1 MTLVATSV
9 GLLTYFLYK
18 KMKYRS
24 PPGPWSIP
32 LIGHWK
38 CPTPVVVLN
47 NLEVVIEALVKKSAD
62 FSSRP
67 RFFTGELFSQNGKGI
82 VFGPY
87 SATWKFH
94 KKVAGKAL
102 KYYMHGEKLEN
113 MINDVCERIFE
124 RMSKEQDP
132 FSVTDYID
140 KLVIHMLFNMCFAR
154 KCDLDDPDVER
165 LLKIDTEVVE
175 TFGNGLLEDLV
186 PAMTYVYKTQR
197 CKRVESLLFE
207 ALSFLK
213 KELNQHEETFD
224 PNNIRDYT
232 DSLLFAREEA
242 EDKPEEASKLTE
254 VYLVQI
260 LNDIFFAG
268 LDTTKMTLDW
278 FICFM
283 IANPDFQEKCFE
295 EIQKAIG
302 KKRHPKATDRPNLC
316 FTEACIMETMRM
328 GSVVGIGVPHATI
341 CDTNVGG
348 YDVQKD
354 TMVFIN
360 HWALHND
367 SSYWKDVEKFDPYRY
382 LTKEGKM
389 DMKPEN
395 WMPFSAGRRV
405 CLGEPVARTEL
416 LLIASNLLQNFR
428 FKAPPGVTHVPGM
441 RCPTQGTELPAF
453 YKVVV
458 ERRTQS

>member
-38 CPTPVVVLN
+38 LYTIGTMHREVAALSKQYGPVIQLKMGPTPVVVLN

-67 RFFTGELFSQNGKGI
+67 RFFTGELFSQNGKDI
-82 VFGPY
+82 IFGPY

-102 KYYMHGEKLEN
+102 RYYMHGEKLEN

-165 LLKIDTEVVE
+165 LLKIDTEVIE
-175 TFGNGLLEDLV
+175 TFGNGLVEDLV
-186 PAMTYVYKTQR
+186 PAMSYVYKTQR
-197 CKRVESLLFE
+197 CKRVENMLFE

-224 PNNIRDYT
+224 P
-232 DSLLFAREEA
+232 S
-242 EDKPEEASKLTE
+242 
-254 VYLVQI
+254 
-260 LNDIFFAG
+260 
-268 LDTTKMTLDW
+268 
-278 FICFM
+278 
-283 IANPDFQEKCFE
+283 
-295 EIQKAIG
+295 
-302 KKRHPKATDRPNLC
+302 
-316 FTEACIMETMRM
+316 
-328 GSVVGIGVPHATI
+328 
-341 CDTNVGG
+341 G

-367 SSYWKDVEKFDPYRY
+367 SSYWKDVDKFNPYRY